1 MNPRHV
7 TLFVKVADVAGFSAA
22 ARALGLPK
30 SVVSSA
36 VAALETDL
44 GVRLLHRSSRKVS
57 LTDAGQAFYDRVTP
71 ALAALDEAASAAR
84 EMQTALR
91 GTVRLSAPVE
101 AGTRLLEPLVADFVK
116 AHPGVSVEV
125 QLTSRFIDFAEDG
138 VDLALRGG
146 PVRDASLVARQLRTL
161 DSGLFAAP
169 SYLAEHGLPVDVNE
183 LAQRDCVLFRAT
195 AGRATWALTG
205 PSGERAVDVHGR
217 ISADHFAFALRAV
230 VDSVG
235 IGLLPLFLCDAEV
248 AAGLLVRVLP
258 EFGVRGTPLHLVYP
272 SARLLPLRVA
282 ALRDFLVA
290 GLREL

>member
-138 VDLALRGG
+138 VLKEKA
-146 PVRDASLVARQLRTL
+146 VAE
-161 DSGLFAAP
+161 
-169 SYLAEHGLPVDVNE
+169 AE
-183 LAQRDCVLFRAT
+183 
-195 AGRATWALTG
+195 
-205 PSGERAVDVHGR
+205 
-217 ISADHFAFALRAV
+217 IS
-230 VDSVG
+230 
-235 IGLLPLFLCDAEV
+235 
-248 AAGLLVRVLP
+248 LP
-258 EFGVRGTPLHLVYP
+258 EWIISSIPSCIGASIVLSHL
-272 SARLLPLRVA
+272 
-282 ALRDFLVA
+282 
-290 GLREL
+290 